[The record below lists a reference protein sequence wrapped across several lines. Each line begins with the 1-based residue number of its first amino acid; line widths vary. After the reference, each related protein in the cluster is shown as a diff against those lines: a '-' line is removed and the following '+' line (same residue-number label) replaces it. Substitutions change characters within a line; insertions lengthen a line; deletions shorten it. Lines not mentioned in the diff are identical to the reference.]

1 MHIEVHIFPDSFP
14 IDPESWQSEMME
26 LANRINNLI
35 LDGTVNN
42 ESYAMGKTSL
52 LALDHKPNVG
62 MILATIDIR
71 RS

>member
-14 IDPESWQSEMME
+14 IDAESWQSEMME

-35 LDGTVNN
+35 LDGTVNA
-42 ESYAMGKTSL
+42 EAYAMGKTSL
-52 LALDHKPNVG
+52 LALDHKPNAG
-62 MILATIDIR
+62 YILATVDIR